1 MSQHVPATLR
11 VQILSA
17 AKGRC
22 AYCRNAETLLGVT
35 FEVDHIVPQSAGGQ
49 TSIDNLCLSCP
60 TCNRRKAARQAAPDP
75 LSGETAQLFHPLRQ
89 SWRDHFAWSDDGAI
103 LVGLTP
109 TGRATITLLHMNR
122 PVLVQMRRYWI
133 ALGLHPPR

>member
-11 VQILSA
+11 VQIQSA

-75 LSGETAQLFHPLRQ
+75 LSGETARTY
-89 SWRDHFAWSDDGAI
+89 
-103 LVGLTP
+103 LVDVEIGGLTLP
-109 TGRATITLLHMNR
+109 GIE
-122 PVLVQMRRYWI
+122 VI
-133 ALGLHPPR
+133 GD